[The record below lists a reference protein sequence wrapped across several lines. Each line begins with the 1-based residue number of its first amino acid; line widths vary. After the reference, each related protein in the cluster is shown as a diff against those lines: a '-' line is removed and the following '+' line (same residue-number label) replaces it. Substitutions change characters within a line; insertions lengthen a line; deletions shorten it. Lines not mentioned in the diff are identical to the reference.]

1 VHPTATFAWTPT
13 TPQVSVSTFAGD
25 VTSVAVD
32 AFGNVYTTGTFSG
45 TVDFDPG
52 AGTSNLTSAGLAD
65 HFVLKL
71 DSSGNYVWAKR
82 FGNSENDMSYS
93 VAVDTSGNVYT
104 TGRFSGTLDFDPG
117 VGTSNLTSAAY
128 DDVFVLKL
136 DSSGNYV
143 WAKKFGSSGSDWGA
157 SVAVDAS
164 GNVYA
169 TGFWNSIDALVLK
182 LGSAGN
188 LVWTKTFAGAG
199 EQRGTSI
206 AVDVSGNV
214 YTTGFFE
221 NTVDFDPGPGISN
234 FTAPYLQ
241 ADAFVSKLDSS
252 GNYVWAKIFSGTDT
266 KGSESVAIDA
276 SGNVYTAGYLYGTVD
291 FDPGAGT
298 SNLTSAGSG
307 DVFVSKLDSSGNY
320 VWAKKFG
327 SSAIDSGA
335 SVAVD
340 ASGNVYTA
348 GLFSGTVDFDPG
360 VGTQNLI
367 SAGLF
372 DVFVSKLN
380 TAGNYVW
387 AKKLGGASYDWGVSV
402 AVDTSDNVYTAGLFS
417 GTVDFDPGA
426 GTSNLTSVTSTG
438 FFVLQLDAS
447 GESSLSAPTAT
458 WTEPSTPSSSRTL
471 AYTLVFNR
479 SISGLTSSD
488 FSNTGTA
495 TGCVFTPSAG
505 SGTTIT
511 VGVACSSDGTVIA
524 RLAANG
530 VSNGITGP
538 VAALNAV
545 SVTIDTDAPTATWTE
560 PSTPSSSRTLS
571 YTLVFNR
578 SVTGIAAGDF
588 SNTGTATGC
597 VFTPSGSSGSSVTVS
612 VACSSDGTVVAR
624 IAADAVSA
632 SGMTGPVAA
641 LNAASVTIDTDAPTA
656 TWTEP
661 STPSSSRTLSY
672 TLVFNRSVTGVA
684 AGDFSNTGTATGC
697 VFTPSG
703 SSGSSVTVSVV
714 CSSDGTVVARIAAG
728 AVSASGMTGPVS
740 GVSASSVTID
750 TVPTPTTTIPPTPT
764 TTTAPRTTITTIGNA
779 ATTTVA
785 PSPVV
790 TVAVGQI
797 SIATIAPSLPG
808 ATTSTTT
815 TSPIRASIAPM
826 STPTPTST
834 VQSTI
839 PVTIATVAPAQP
851 ATTLAPIDVS
861 TIPRGGS
868 ALRIAGKEVPLK
880 ITRRDNQLLLNA
892 QNFDAAF
899 SGVRTD
905 GATIPLD
912 ADGNIRLDK
921 GDAIKVAVTGFAPG
935 SQVEIR
941 LYSDPILLGMGAVN
955 DEGSVTRAYQIPE
968 TVPAGSH
975 RVVLSGKN
983 YSGDTVV
990 FTVGIVLGSQES
1002 ASGLI
1007 RTLIAI
1013 PILVAIFLAL
1023 FLPAFLRRRKK
1034 PVSV

>member
-1 VHPTATFAWTPT
+1 VVPPVRARRRLCAISLLVCIAAINFAIVHPTATFAWTPT

-52 AGTSNLTSAGLAD
+52 AGTSNLTSVGLD
-65 HFVLKL
+65 DDFVLKL

-82 FGNSENDMSYS
+82 FGNSENDKSYS

-128 DDVFVLKL
+128 DDIFVSKL

-143 WAKKFGSSGSDWGA
+143 WAKKFGSSGDDWGA

-199 EQRGTSI
+199 EQRGASI

-221 NTVDFDPGPGISN
+221 NTVDFDPGVGTSN

-266 KGSESVAIDA
+266 KRSESVAIDA

-360 VGTQNLI
+360 AGTQNLI

-387 AKKLGGASYDWGVSV
+387 AKKLGGTSYDWGVSV

-511 VGVACSSDGTVIA
+511 VGVACASDGTVVA

-538 VAALNAV
+538 VAALNAA

-624 IAADAVSA
+624 IAAD
-632 SGMTGPVAA
+632 
-641 LNAASVTIDTDAPTA
+641 
-656 TWTEP
+656 
-661 STPSSSRTLSY
+661 
-672 TLVFNRSVTGVA
+672 
-684 AGDFSNTGTATGC
+684 
-697 VFTPSG
+697 
-703 SSGSSVTVSVV
+703 
-714 CSSDGTVVARIAAG
+714 

-905 GATIPLD
+905 GAIVPLD